1 MTLTGLGIV
10 LSAIFAPADT
20 LTIDQ
25 AILIASQ
32 NSFAIK
38 NANATVRSNEQK
50 VREAKGALGPRI
62 TTGYNYV
69 RFGQPQVGNIG
80 GAEIQFVPIDTNT
93 WTNQLTMPID
103 IAGFWSKNKKG
114 AEAGVEA
121 SRNTRTAA
129 ENDLRQVVRKA
140 FLQAL
145 RTKNLVTVASQ
156 GQANIQAQVDAADKK
171 FRAGAIA
178 KIDLER
184 LKAQKASADSDVL
197 NAQNNHLV
205 AKQVLNL
212 QLARP
217 IETEF
222 DVADVSVPGK
232 PGVGL
237 EKLVNLGQQ
246 TRPETYSLVNTVKA
260 LDAAKTVAGQG
271 LLPSLNLAIQNQQ
284 ALDPVGLNPVRET
297 NTTSLALSVPIYDS
311 GVARAK
317 KAQTEEQIY
326 QTSQQLAQVR
336 LGISQE
342 VRTALTTMEN
352 ALARKAASTEQ
363 VRLATEVARIARVR
377 RDAGEGTVLE
387 IIDSETTLV
396 NARNALINAE
406 FDFYA
411 AHADLQHAIGA
422 DDIDAALRAYEAK
435 LAQGDTKKK

>member
-1 MTLTGLGIV
+1 MTFTGLGIV
-10 LSAIFAPADT
+10 LGAIFAPADT

-25 AILIASQ
+25 AILIAAQ

-38 NANATVRSNEQK
+38 NADATVRSNEQK
-50 VREAKGALGPRI
+50 VKEAKGAIGPRI
-62 TTGYNYV
+62 TTNYNYV
-69 RFGQPQVGNIG
+69 RFGQPQRGELG
-80 GAEIQFVPIDTNT
+80 GQPITFVPIDTNT
-93 WTNQLTMPID
+93 WTSQLTMPID
-103 IAGFWSKNKKG
+103 IVGFWSKNKKG

-129 ENDLRQVVRKA
+129 ENDLRQAVRKA

-145 RTKNLVTVASQ
+145 RTKSLVKVAEQ
-156 GQANIQAQVDAADKK
+156 GQINIQAQVDVAEKK
-171 FRAGAIA
+171 LREGVIA
-178 KIDLER
+178 RIDLER
-184 LKAQKASADSDVL
+184 LKAQKASADSDLL
-197 NAQNNHLV
+197 NAQNNYAV

-222 DVADVSVPGK
+222 DVAEVKAPSK
-232 PGVGL
+232 PGTGL

-246 TRPETYSLVNTVKA
+246 TRPEVFSFANTVKA
-260 LDAAKTVAGQG
+260 LDAAKTLAGQG

-284 ALDPVGLNPVRET
+284 ALDPEGFNPVREV
-297 NTTSLALSVPIYDS
+297 NTTSLALSIPIYDS
-311 GVARAK
+311 GIARAK
-317 KAQTEEQIY
+317 KAQTEEQIF
-326 QTSQQLAQVR
+326 QTTQQLAQVR

-352 ALARKAASTEQ
+352 ALARQQASSEQ
-363 VRLATEVARIARVR
+363 LRLATEVARIARVR

-387 IIDSETTLV
+387 IIDAETSLV
-396 NARNALINAE
+396 NARNALINAQ

-422 DDIDAALRAYEAK
+422 DDIDAALRAYEAN
-435 LAQGDTKKK
+435 LAKGVKKKK